1 MSYSSL
7 SILKWCTPLKANCGK
22 RLLATPSFSYKM
34 VPNNMP
40 NLQQK
45 HSVHP
50 NLFRIDAQLNKLV
63 KKIELLNYVNPINI
77 EQEKRN
83 FFASK
88 YNVNPSF
95 HYRKIDFDAHRL
107 QQELFSQDIDSIRD
121 EQTRSFYRDVI
132 YDYSGLVQCV
142 ETVGQGSKFYYNSL
156 KSFGTPT
163 ERDVENARFILHFKD
178 PEYDQE
184 LFPVFNANEA
194 AEYFSKFV
202 KRYHFPFNIKFSTKI
217 SAAAMVVN
225 NQQTLIL
232 KKNHRFS
239 PNQLKVLAHH
249 EIGVHLV
256 TTFNGLEQPLAIFH
270 NGFPKNVETQE
281 GLAVFSE
288 YMSGCLTLHRLK
300 ELSYR
305 VLATDSLRK
314 GFSFCDTFD
323 LLHNQY
329 KLNREEAYN
338 ISLRAHRGGGF
349 TKDHLYLTGL
359 KKIYDYHRHCEALD
373 NLLLGKVSI
382 EYNAI
387 VEHWKGEGL
396 ATSPTYSNFAFE
408 TNENSNATLEFILQN
423 LK

>member
-1 MSYSSL
+1 MTDTQDIIDTY
-7 SILKWCTPLKANCGK
+7 
-22 RLLATPSFSYKM
+22 
-34 VPNNMP
+34 
-40 NLQQK
+40 
-45 HSVHP
+45 P
-50 NLFRIDAQLNKLV
+50 NLFRIDYNLNKLV
-63 KKIELLNYVNPINI
+63 QKIEVLNFVNPINI

-88 YNVNPSF
+88 YNVNPNF
-95 HYRKIDFDAHRL
+95 KYRKLDFNAHKL
-107 QQELFSQDIDSIRD
+107 QQELFSQDIDSIKD
-121 EQTRSFYRDVI
+121 EETRAFYREVI

-142 ETVGQGSKFYYNSL
+142 ETVGQKEKFYFNSL

-163 ERDVENARFILHFKD
+163 QNSVENARFILHFED
-178 PEYDQE
+178 EPYDQE
-184 LFPVFNANEA
+184 MIPVFNATEA
-194 AEYFSKFV
+194 SKYFETFTKKYDFQ
-202 KRYHFPFNIKFSTKI
+202 FTIKLSNKI
-217 SAAAMVVN
+217 SAAAMVMN
-225 NQQTLIL
+225 NKQTLVL

-239 PNQLKVLAHH
+239 ANQLKVLANH

-256 TTFNGLEQPLAIFH
+256 TTFNSLNQPLKIFH

-288 YMSGCLTLHRLK
+288 YMSGCLTLYRLK

-314 GFSFCDTFD
+314 GFNFCDTFD

-338 ISLRAHRGGGF
+338 ITLRAHRGGGF

-359 KKIYDYHRHCEALD
+359 KKVY
-373 NLLLGKVSI
+373 NLYQDGASLENILAGKVTLEKESLI
-382 EYNAI
+382 NN
-387 VEHWKGEGL
+387 WKKDGL
-396 ATSPTYSNFAFE
+396 ANDNRYKNFAFE
-408 TNENSNATLEFILQN
+408 NNENTNSKFDFILQN